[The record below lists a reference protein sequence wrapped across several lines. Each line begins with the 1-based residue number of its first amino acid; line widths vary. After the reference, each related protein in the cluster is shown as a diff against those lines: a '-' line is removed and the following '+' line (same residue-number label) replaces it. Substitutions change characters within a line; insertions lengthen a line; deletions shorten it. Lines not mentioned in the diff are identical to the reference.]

1 MKNGKNTKENI
12 NENKINNNMKTL
24 TTILLLTLALSSCK
38 DDPIEQA
45 PPAPDC
51 NCDKYV
57 EVNTFNISGTIVSYW
72 TTINECTGI
81 QKSGDW
87 NENDMT
93 QQPVLGEC
101 K

>member
-1 MKNGKNTKENI
+1 
-12 NENKINNNMKTL
+12 MKTL
-24 TTILLLTLALSSCK
+24 TTIVLLTLALSSCK

-57 EVNTFNISGTIVSYW
+57 EVDLFNSIGYSFAPWI
-72 TTINECTGI
+72 TINECTGV
-81 QKSGDW
+81 QKNGTWQSSSNTPMPVVGD
-87 NENDMT
+87 
-93 QQPVLGEC
+93 C